1 MSLQNASDKHN
12 SLLALRLL
20 CYTKH
25 PVASLAVGSDTPP
38 NHALSPSVRR
48 APSPAGGP
56 SMQLPPEQTARFY
69 RFWLA
74 LLHSVYAHL
83 QLFPPSPLSTL
94 RNHYLPL

>member
-48 APSPAGGP
+48 EPRPAGRP
-56 SMQLPPEQTARFY
+56 PMQLPPENTARFY
-69 RFWLA
+69 RIWLA
-74 LLHSVYAHL
+74 LLHYVNEQQHL
-83 QLFPPSPLSTL
+83 VPALPLSAE
-94 RNHYLPL
+94 RNGLLPP